1 MTLDDEVHSAET
13 ARFEGYVYEGDWSL
27 ICFWQEEAT
36 SHSPDVDL
44 MHKSESQNE
53 AAAQCQSEKSSKLGC
68 IALSFLLGPVQL

>member
-1 MTLDDEVHSAET
+1 MRLDDEVHSAET

-44 MHKSESQNE
+44 MHKSESQKMKQRHN
-53 AAAQCQSEKSSKLGC
+53 ASLKR
-68 IALSFLLGPVQL
+68 VQN

>member
-1 MTLDDEVHSAET
+1 MMESTPLKLQGLKAMH
-13 ARFEGYVYEGDWSL
+13 EGDWSL

-36 SHSPDVDL
+36 SCSPDVDL

-68 IALSFLLGPVQL
+68 IALSFRLGPVQL